1 MYSTMTRKKR
11 LNLDVREREGER
23 GRQKRGKRKIIGEKE
38 FRN

>member
-1 MYSTMTRKKR
+1 MTRKKRER